1 MITQND
7 DYILVANIGKPIGLK
22 GWIKINSY
30 TRPEENIRNYK
41 QFFLGKKKEFVTFGQ
56 IKKSGKNL
64 ITKLNN
70 YDSIEEV
77 EKFKNFDVFIKSSEL
92 PELKENQFYWKDLI
106 DMEVESIG
114 GEFFGKVIE
123 IIEAGSNDV
132 IVVKDKKK
140 KSILIPFIFGTYI
153 KEVKE
158 NKIYV
163 NWERDD

>member
-1 MITQND
+1 MTQND
-7 DYILVANIGKPIGLK
+7 DYILVANIGKPIGLE

-41 QFFLGKKKEFVTFGQ
+41 EFFLGKKKESATFGQ

-70 YDSIEEV
+70 CDSIEEV

-158 NKIYV
+158 NTIYV
-163 NWERDD
+163 NWEKDD

>member
-22 GWIKINSY
+22 GWIKTNSY

-41 QFFLGKKKEFVTFGQ
+41 EFFLGKKKESATFGQ

-70 YDSIEEV
+70 CDSIEEV

>member
-41 QFFLGKKKEFVTFGQ
+41 EFFLGKKKEFVTFGQ

-70 YDSIEEV
+70 
-77 EKFKNFDVFIKSSEL
+77 
-92 PELKENQFYWKDLI
+92 
-106 DMEVESIG
+106 
-114 GEFFGKVIE
+114 
-123 IIEAGSNDV
+123 
-132 IVVKDKKK
+132 
-140 KSILIPFIFGTYI
+140 
-153 KEVKE
+153 
-158 NKIYV
+158 
-163 NWERDD
+163 

>member
-1 MITQND
+1 
-7 DYILVANIGKPIGLK
+7 
-22 GWIKINSY
+22 
-30 TRPEENIRNYK
+30 
-41 QFFLGKKKEFVTFGQ
+41 
-56 IKKSGKNL
+56 
-64 ITKLNN
+64 
-70 YDSIEEV
+70 
-77 EKFKNFDVFIKSSEL
+77 
-92 PELKENQFYWKDLI
+92 
-106 DMEVESIG
+106 MEVESIG

-140 KSILIPFIFGTYI
+140 KSILIPFIFGTFI